1 MTGNPREK
9 RAAGAGNDGSS
20 REERGSLRRMPG
32 ESAKGEEKLRALESK
47 FTMDPA
53 FCNSFFL
60 LVCRKRR
67 RWRKENGFGRPGG
80 KAGRKKHKNDE
91 KYQITSMEKR
101 RKRNTLLKIW
111 TIVIDFQK
119 PEERGAEKSENMN
132 KLKTVQ
138 ILLFI
143 TKIRTI
149 FLYKTSQQD
158 SGWFWRRKRFLNKL
172 RDIDITS
179 YKRALLV

>member
-9 RAAGAGNDGSS
+9 RAAGAGNDGFS
-20 REERGSLRRMPG
+20 REERGSLRRMRG
-32 ESAKGEEKLRALESK
+32 KSAKGEEKLHALESK
-47 FTMDPA
+47 FTMDPV

-60 LVCRKRR
+60 PVCRKRR
-67 RWRKENGFGRPGG
+67 RWRKGDGFGRPGE
-80 KAGRKKHKNDE
+80 KTERKKHKNDG
-91 KYQITSMEKR
+91 KYQITSMKKR
-101 RKRNTLLKIW
+101 RKRNTLLKTG
-111 TIVIDFQK
+111 TIFIDFQEA
-119 PEERGAEKSENMN
+119 EERGAEKSENMN

-158 SGWFWRRKRFLNKL
+158 SGWFWRRKQFLKELHN
-172 RDIDITS
+172 IDIMS
-179 YKRALLV
+179 YKQTLLV